1 MMWAVTST
9 PRIHTLRQ
17 TTQRGTSHT
26 ALHMAQGGRLP
37 VVAPAIVGCFRG
49 ALNSESAGS
58 LKCGKLSRFEDVSR
72 GVSEP
77 PVDCELFTA
86 PSLLLVSLFT
96 ARLIEG
102 EQATQCGWHTWLLT
116 LVLIGY

>member
-37 VVAPAIVGCFRG
+37 VLAPAIVGF
-49 ALNSESAGS
+49 SEEHST
-58 LKCGKLSRFEDVSR
+58 LKAQDLSSVASCLDSKMFQE
-72 GVSEP
+72 E
-77 PVDCELFTA
+77 
-86 PSLLLVSLFT
+86 
-96 ARLIEG
+96 
-102 EQATQCGWHTWLLT
+102 
-116 LVLIGY
+116 